1 MFTNLS
7 SNEGSR
13 PDQVGITSEIA
24 SVIREFTE
32 PLSENENSYPGK
44 MANDA
49 SVSCLCIIVHAFLVG
64 NLNCFFDRFW
74 MHVFHVS
81 TLVLGQNQGL
91 ILAFFAIQFL
101 VEAEKL
107 NSRVFLVAAAGSS
120 DGLQPQIRR
129 CFSHEISM
137 SPLNEA
143 QRISMLSRSLRG
155 SIRTLDKVFDF
166 LLNLF

>member
-13 PDQVGITSEIA
+13 SDQVGITSEIA

-64 NLNCFFDRFW
+64 NFR

-91 ILAFFAIQFL
+91 ILAFFTIQFL

-143 QRISMLSRSLRG
+143 QRVSMLSRSLGG